1 MSTLY
6 YFIKDGKPIGPL
18 SLSQLRAL
26 QPSGTDFVKA
36 EGWADY
42 KEIREVGALS
52 EALNITYERA
62 LPQYYATLDMRLLAA
77 GIDYFLALL
86 IYCCFALAIL
96 IKAENKQEQ
105 VTLLLFG
112 LLLVPIFKF
121 FISVIGEGSNK
132 HASPGKMLLKIS
144 VTDIKGNPIG
154 WGRALGRN
162 LAKITCVLTL
172 GIGYLAGF
180 LDRKQ
185 QCFHDKLAK
194 TLVVKERLI

>member
-1 MSTLY
+1 MSAY
-6 YFIKDGKPIGPL
+6 YLIQDGKPIGPL
-18 SLSQLRAL
+18 SLDQLKAL
-26 QPSGTDFVKA
+26 KPSGTDFVKA
-36 EGWADY
+36 DGWDDY
-42 KEIREVGALS
+42 KEIREIQGLS
-52 EALNITYERA
+52 EVLNITYERP

-77 GIDYFLALL
+77 AIDYFLALL

-105 VTLLLFG
+105 GTLLLVG

-121 FISVIGEGSNK
+121 VISVVGEGSRRN
-132 HASPGKMLLKIS
+132 ASPGKMLLQIR

-154 WGRALGRN
+154 WGRALWRN
-162 LAKITCVLTL
+162 VAKITCILTL
-172 GIGYLAGF
+172 GIGYLIGF

-194 TLVVKERLI
+194 TMVVKERLI